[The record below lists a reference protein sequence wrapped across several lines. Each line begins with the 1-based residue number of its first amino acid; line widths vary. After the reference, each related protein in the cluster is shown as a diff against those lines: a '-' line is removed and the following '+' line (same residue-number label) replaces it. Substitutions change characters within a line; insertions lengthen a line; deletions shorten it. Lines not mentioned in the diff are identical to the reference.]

1 MPPRH
6 TKGNVPMKA
15 SHALFLLLLA
25 SLAFAVAAPAQ
36 QPSASTRTWQQA
48 ERIDNNRV
56 INETQFT
63 LAGRFLDPPHGN
75 VSAPPTLMLTCEPSD
90 RKRNGEGKF
99 ISGQL
104 TVGAPLKIVF
114 VEPDEIH
121 GTSYYPEVNI
131 TYRVDS
137 EKPQDVQWPPR
148 TDKTSISID
157 RQGARKILRG
167 HAVVITVHEAFDSQ
181 VVMQFDFP
189 ESAEVLQTCG
199 IREHK

>member
-1 MPPRH
+1 MPP
-6 TKGNVPMKA
+6 TNSKGNTLMKS
-15 SHALFLLLLA
+15 SHPLFLLLLA
-25 SLAFAVAAPAQ
+25 VIAFAVAVPAQ

-75 VSAPPTLMLTCEPSD
+75 VSAPPTLMLACEPSD
-90 RKRNGEGKF
+90 RKREGKY

-104 TVGAPLKIVF
+104 QVGAPLKIVF

-121 GTSYYPEVNI
+121 GTSYFPEVNV

-148 TDKTSISID
+148 TDKTSISLD
-157 RQGARKILRG
+157 KEAARKILRG